1 MKTKKFYLA
10 ALTVMCSM
18 TMTTMFT
25 ACGDDDDD
33 KIDSIIEQNK
43 KVSIDLDLSMPLS
56 EDMLKYCD
64 IVVTYNDGTGEKT
77 ETPTTQNWEKTLSSK
92 LPASFSFARTVRMKS
107 DVDPDAIE
115 SFTICYGF
123 IPTGKVYT
131 ASGGIVKMPE
141 TGGGS
146 SSVSLK
152 GSAAALVINEGKLD
166 FNVAYA
172 FDANGNRLN

>member
-10 ALTVMCSM
+10 ALTVMWSM

-77 ETPTTQNWEKTLSSK
+77 ETPTTQNWEKTLSS
-92 LPASFSFARTVRMKS
+92 FDDRTR
-107 DVDPDAIE
+107 
-115 SFTICYGF
+115 
-123 IPTGKVYT
+123 
-131 ASGGIVKMPE
+131 
-141 TGGGS
+141 
-146 SSVSLK
+146 
-152 GSAAALVINEGKLD
+152 
-166 FNVAYA
+166 
-172 FDANGNRLN
+172 